1 MPYLRAIPPLITAA
15 QSGVASKVG
24 AYPIGFALR
33 YGIVLRARGAFS
45 IIII

>member
-1 MPYLRAIPPLITAA
+1 MPYLRAIPTLITAP

-33 YGIVLRARGAFS
+33 YGIDIRARGAFS